1 MRGELEAWLAPRLAA
16 VEALFAARFSEVWP
30 PAFREPLAYP
40 LATGGK
46 RIRPALCF
54 AACDALGADWSAA
67 TPAAAALELVHTY
80 SLVHDD
86 LPCMDD
92 DDVRRGMPTVHKK
105 WDDATAVLVGDA
117 LLTEA
122 FAVLAELA
130 PPARVPALVA
140 HLARASGARGMV
152 GGQAADIAA
161 TKGALDVTTV
171 ETLQQVHAL
180 KTGALIAAATV
191 MGGICGGATPDQLAA
206 LEAYGHAVGLAFQ
219 LADDVLDADQDAG
232 DTGPPSYVRLLG
244 VDETGRRARALAD
257 RACAAVA
264 ELPSPQ
270 ALVALARFS
279 VERTV

>member
-16 VEALFAARFSEVWP
+16 VEALFATRFTEVWP

-54 AACDALGADWSAA
+54 AACEAVGADWSAA
-67 TPAAAALELVHTY
+67 TPAPAALELVHPY

-122 FAVLAELA
+122 FAVLAELGA
-130 PPARVPALVA
+130 PAQVGALVRS
-140 HLARASGARGMV
+140 LARAAGADGMV
-152 GGQAADIAA
+152 GGQAADIAG
-161 TKGALDVTTV
+161 TNGALDVSTV
-171 ETLQQVHAL
+171 ETLQRVHAL
-180 KTGALIAAATV
+180 KTGALIAAATG
-191 MGGICGGATPDQLAA
+191 MGGISGGATPDQIRA
-206 LEAYGHAVGLAFQ
+206 LDGYGRAVGLAFQ

-232 DTGPPSYVRLLG
+232 ETGPPSYVRLLG
-244 VDETGRRARALAD
+244 VDETTRRARELAD
-257 RACAAVA
+257 RACRAVA
-264 ELPSPQ
+264 GFPAPQ
-270 ALVALARFS
+270 ALIALARFS